1 MRANKDLLMLKLT
14 YRMVRQY
21 CLFLT
26 ISILILVKSEFLDC
40 FEVASISSFPILAT
54 IQIWPII
61 DTSSPSSLMAISLL
75 SLVHKGQGDLRL
87 TRVRVSKD
95 YTS

>member
-14 YRMVRQY
+14 YCMVRQY

-40 FEVASISSFPILAT
+40 FEGITVSSFPILPT
-54 IQIWPII
+54 IEIWPI
-61 DTSSPSSLMAISLL
+61 TSSPSSLMVISLL
-75 SLVHKGQGDLRL
+75 SLVHKGQGHLRL

>member
-1 MRANKDLLMLKLT
+1 MRASKDPLMLKLT
-14 YRMVRQY
+14 YCVVRQY

-40 FEVASISSFPILAT
+40 FEVGSVSSFPILPT
-54 IQIWPII
+54 IQIWPI
-61 DTSSPSSLMAISLL
+61 TSYPSSLMAISLL
-75 SLVHKGQGDLRL
+75 SLVHKGQGHLRL